1 MLLQYV
7 ARCVS
12 LRSTQG
18 NLEKVNNATG
28 GTAGP
33 NSRESNDLRGKE
45 EAALLWE
52 CIVWRGGRRFHE
64 RMYKIVPSITGSM
77 IERVKSRAGE
87 NTSTFISPKK

>member
-7 ARCVS
+7 ARYVS

-18 NLEKVNNATG
+18 NLEKVNKATG

-33 NSRESNDLRGKE
+33 NSRESNDLGKE
-45 EAALLWE
+45 EEALLWE

-64 RMYKIVPSITGSM
+64 RMYKIVPNITGSM
-77 IERVKSRAGE
+77 TKRVKSRAGE
-87 NTSTFISPKK
+87 NSSTFTSPKK

>member
-18 NLEKVNNATG
+18 NLEKLNNATG

-87 NTSTFISPKK
+87 NTSTFTSPNK